1 MKICIDCRMWGDK
14 FGHIGRYVKE
24 IALTPIVLLAFLET
38 SYFYA
43 NNKIYYIKRKSILDK
58 IMELAIVHK

>member
-14 FGHIGRYVKE
+14 FGGIGRYVKE
-24 IALTPIVLLAFLET
+24 IALTPIVLLAFIET

-43 NNKIYYIKRKSILDK
+43 NN
-58 IMELAIVHK
+58 